1 MESTLAPPRR
11 RPRRRS
17 SSSSTTTILYVPHQ
31 ARAMETILAPPRR
44 RPRRCCSTTTTILHV
59 AHAIIETILA
69 PPRLHPR
76 RRRRRRCSSTHGS
89 TATMCRLAH
98 RCSYRL
104 EGVCKIQSPKGLFS
118 KWVERVT
125 LSTHFVNSFFLQRI
139 LQDLKLLYLSIPKI
153 LVSFRTGRKLL
164 YLSIPKILVSFRTL
178 FSGILAIRP
187 LEPLFQRKS
196 RH

>member
-1 MESTLAPPRR
+1 MLPANHATMESTLAPPRR

-31 ARAMETILAPPRR
+31 AHAMETILAPPRR

-98 RCSYRL
+98 HCSYRL

-118 KWVERVT
+118 T
-125 LSTHFVNSFFLQRI
+125 LTGTLQRI

-153 LVSFRTGRKLL
+153 LVSFRTGRK
-164 YLSIPKILVSFRTL
+164 IVVSFY
-178 FSGILAIRP
+178 S
-187 LEPLFQRKS
+187 
-196 RH
+196 

>member
-1 MESTLAPPRR
+1 
-11 RPRRRS
+11 
-17 SSSSTTTILYVPHQ
+17 
-31 ARAMETILAPPRR
+31 METILAPPRR

-104 EGVCKIQSPKGLFS
+104 EGVCKIQSPKDTEPKRL
-118 KWVERVT
+118 
-125 LSTHFVNSFFLQRI
+125 I
-139 LQDLKLLYLSIPKI
+139 LEMG
-153 LVSFRTGRKLL
+153 V
-164 YLSIPKILVSFRTL
+164 
-178 FSGILAIRP
+178 
-187 LEPLFQRKS
+187 KS
-196 RH
+196 RLLTPIL